1 MPATFDPKTGSA
13 SVTCDHCGKPIT
25 HSNDLGMFCE
35 DNCGIEECRE
45 AKQKGEQL
53 VGDLLKMFG
62 EMK

>member
-1 MPATFDPKTGSA
+1 
-13 SVTCDHCGKPIT
+13 
-25 HSNDLGMFCE
+25 MFCE